1 MLNSESLFLLR
12 AQPKSWSN
20 GRMYWNGWAQI
31 NAMRKACAAA
41 PIPKR
46 KFVCV
51 VGRTDRSEFGR
62 FYWVF
67 SLIVLNAFIFSVC
80 GSKKYVLP

>member
-1 MLNSESLFLLR
+1 MLNSESLLLLR

-20 GRMYWNGWAQI
+20 GRMYWTGWSQI

-41 PIPKR
+41 QSPKR

-51 VGRTDRSEFGR
+51 VARIGVNLVVFMGVFAYCTEC
-62 FYWVF
+62 FY
-67 SLIVLNAFIFSVC
+67 FSVC

>member
-20 GRMYWNGWAQI
+20 GRMYWTGWSQI

-41 PIPKR
+41 QSPKR

-51 VGRTDRSEFGR
+51 VARIGVNLV
-62 FYWVF
+62 VF
-67 SLIVLNAFIFSVC
+67 IGCFRLL
-80 GSKKYVLP
+80 Y